1 MVAKTHSV
9 SRCMLQDSSGS
20 WDDKLLLKSI
30 SSVHTTISGATSEDS
45 SDEPCLD
52 AWGVLRL
59 LLGDTAIWPWL
70 LETDSGAKLDID
82 EESMSCACEKIC
94 PAGTSFSSLRRFSKT
109 VAMVKSPTRHL
120 L

>member
-1 MVAKTHSV
+1 VVAKTHSV
-9 SRCMLQDSSGS
+9 PRCMLEDSSGS

-52 AWGVLRL
+52 AWGVLRPL
-59 LLGDTAIWPWL
+59 LGGDTAIWPRL
-70 LETDSGAKLDID
+70 LDTGSGAKLDID

-94 PAGTSFSSLRRFSKT
+94 PAGTSFSRLR
-109 VAMVKSPTRHL
+109 
-120 L
+120 